1 MELTSKVR
9 VDSLDSKKDKERENW
24 SWEHGL
30 GCTPRPNPTYGDCRS
45 APHQEPVQFPFPPPG
60 LSEWARPRW
69 LGF

>member
-45 APHQEPVQFPFPPPG
+45 APHQGVSAVSMG
-60 LSEWARPRW
+60 T
-69 LGF
+69 